1 MAHRHEQVAA
11 FRGPDRVPRELEAR
25 RIAEARHRGPAERRV
40 SCGVF
45 LGHDNLSGQSVT
57 FAAAAMGHDR
67 RTSV

>member
-1 MAHRHEQVAA
+1 
-11 FRGPDRVPRELEAR
+11 VPPELEAR

-57 FAAAAMGHDR
+57 FVAAAMGHDR